1 MLPSGDDDMHDIID
15 QDSDG
20 DRLPGFSRSHRN
32 HLARTRAWRLMNNM
46 RICAAY
52 FKIMGT
58 EMLAGN
64 MPREA
69 WMIDRS
75 NDLYMDMLEYWPH
88 FSVEMEDGEY
98 LKHYRMDLPIFR
110 HALRDIQVQ
119 PLILLFAHLC
129 VVSINRP
136 HKSASA
142 SATALRA
149 AATSALLVLG
159 SFGGFGTCGRSM
171 DFSSGMGVFASAVRS
186 QCLMM

>member
-1 MLPSGDDDMHDIID
+1 MLPSGDDDMQDIID
-15 QDSDG
+15 QNSEG

-46 RICAAY
+46 RICAVY

-110 HALRDIQVQ
+110 HILREFQVQ
-119 PLILLFAHLC
+119 PLILLFAYLC
-129 VVSINRP
+129 V
-136 HKSASA
+136 
-142 SATALRA
+142 
-149 AATSALLVLG
+149 
-159 SFGGFGTCGRSM
+159 
-171 DFSSGMGVFASAVRS
+171 AVTW
-186 QCLMM
+186 